1 MKSVN
6 DRSTGNDIVALA
18 ATDPDSNLP
27 LPVLFPDRFTGRI
40 FLIRRVESRRII
52 LSDIVWLLWS
62 IKESA
67 YKYVSRADRALRFA
81 PLKIPVTRLT
91 QREIFYEGMIGC
103 GHSMFYSRSF
113 IDPGETIM
121 TVVSGQEDFGDVR
134 WGMRR
139 IGDPNHA
146 MQSALV
152 RKFALQSLSTVL
164 AGASLR
170 IVKAPDGP
178 PELWDGD
185 RPVDIPVSL
194 AHHGHLGRWSYR
206 LPVKAPAA
214 CPQTTHHTGNPR
226 RTEPPPTISAESIC
240 WRSPG

>member
-18 ATDPDSNLP
+18 ETDPDRTSRYRFYSRIVSPEEFSLYDE
-27 LPVLFPDRFTGRI
+27 LKAGGLSFPVF
-40 FLIRRVESRRII
+40 
-52 LSDIVWLLWS
+52 VWLLWS

-91 QREIFYEGMIGC
+91 QRKFYYEGMIGC

-121 TVVSGQEDFGDVR
+121 TVVSRQEDFGDVR

-152 RKFALQSLSTVL
+152 RKFALQSLSTVI

-194 AHHGHLGRWSYR
+194 AHHGPWVAWSYR
-206 LPVKAPAA
+206 LPDQGSYRLPGEDSCCLSANNSSYRKSAA
-214 CPQTTHHTGNPR
+214 N
-226 RTEPPPTISAESIC
+226 
-240 WRSPG
+240 